1 MIAPVDFLAT
11 PVGEHLPELVRG
23 AFDRAEAGLATRG
36 DPDARSIETA
46 ATADTGVADGRFGPY
61 RVTGEIGRGGMG
73 RVYEAERADR
83 TYDRRVAIKTVRF
96 AGGGGL
102 AEGFEAE
109 RRILAGLEHQ
119 NVARLY
125 DAGTTPD
132 GVPYFVMELV
142 EGRRID
148 VYCEEEKLSVGE
160 RLALFDRVC
169 GAVEYAHG
177 RLIVHGDIKPGNILV
192 TDDGVPKLLDFG
204 VARLLE
210 PEADG
215 QRGPGNG
222 GRESPPAN
230 GSGGPALLAL
240 TPEYASPEQ
249 LRGAPASTAA
259 DVYALGIL
267 LYVLLAGRHPY
278 PPVRRTRAE
287 VERVIRE
294 TTIAPPSDVIRPED
308 GARRRRLRG
317 DVDAIVMAAI
327 RPEPDRRYGSVGALR
342 RDLRDHRDGLPV
354 SARPT
359 TWRYRTAKFARRHR
373 VGLAAAA
380 LVFLSLGAGLAGT
393 AWQARE
399 AERQAERAE
408 RTRDYLIG
416 LFETFDPDAAGT
428 GAVTAEELLDRGAER
443 LGQVLANQPAE
454 RAELGVVLGGLYQRM
469 GLYEKARALLASTR
483 TDLLTARGERHPETA
498 AATAVL
504 ASVLYDQGEYAEAE
518 ELVRAALATQRELF
532 GDADTAVAN
541 SLGSLGSIRSAQGEW
556 EEAEELYGRAL
567 AINRRHGTRE
577 QVAIDLNNLGV
588 VHLRQGDYD
597 EAVRLHEEALSIRR
611 EIYGDRHTKV
621 AYSLLNLSEA
631 HSSAG
636 RYDEAERLLRE
647 CIALRRE
654 LLGDEHPHT
663 ALAINNLGS
672 TLQRAGDLEG
682 ARAAHEEALALRRAA
697 LGEDHPDV
705 AASLNNLAVVAY
717 FEGDY
722 SGAAD
727 RFAEVLRIWRVQLG
741 ETHPNVLTVMNNL
754 GAARRE
760 AGEYA
765 AAERVLREVLRL
777 RREVLGDGHPDIG
790 QSLNNLAIVL
800 HRMGAIAEAER
811 TFRETIASWRASLG
825 DEHPNVASGLGDLG
839 RLLTETGRAAEA
851 EGPLREAVAI
861 REAALEPDAPLL
873 VSSRAWLGLALADLG
888 RREEAAELLEPAYP
902 LLEERWGPDDEVVTR
917 VRVALEEGGGA
928 VR

>member
-1 MIAPVDFLAT
+1 MIAPAGFLAT

-23 AFDRAEAGLATRG
+23 AFDRAEAGLTGGSTRPLG
-36 DPDARSIETA
+36 TD
-46 ATADTGVADGRFGPY
+46 GGGGRFGPY
-61 RVTGEIGRGGMG
+61 RVTDEIGRGGMG
-73 RVYEAERADR
+73 RIYEAERADR

-96 AGGGGL
+96 AGAGGRL
-102 AEGFEAE
+102 ADGFEAE

-119 NVARLY
+119 NIARLY

-148 VYCEEEKLSVGE
+148 VYCEEEELSVDE

-169 GAVEYAHG
+169 EAVEYAHG
-177 RLIVHGDIKPGNILV
+177 KLIVHGDIKPGNILV

-204 VARLLE
+204 VARLLD
-210 PEADG
+210 PAG
-215 QRGPGNG
+215 GPGDDRPG
-222 GRESPPAN
+222 DDDAGAPR
-230 GSGGPALLAL
+230 LLAM

-249 LRGAPASTAA
+249 LRGEPASTAA

-267 LYVLLAGRHPY
+267 LYVLLVGRHPY

-294 TTIAPPSDVIRPED
+294 TTIDPPSEVVPPDD
-308 GARRRRLRG
+308 DARRRRLRG
-317 DVDAIVMAAI
+317 DIDAIVMAAI
-327 RPEPDRRYGSVGALR
+327 RPEADRRYGSVGALR
-342 RDLRDHRDGLPV
+342 RDLRDHRAGLPI
-354 SARPT
+354 SARPA

-373 VGLAAAA
+373 VGLAAAV

-393 AWQARE
+393 AWQARA

-408 RTRDYLIG
+408 RTRDYLVG
-416 LFETFDPDAAGT
+416 LFETFDPDAAGI

-443 LGQVLANQPAE
+443 LEQVLADQPAE

-469 GLYEKARALLASTR
+469 GLYEKARTLLTSTR

-504 ASVLYDQGEYAEAE
+504 ASVLYDQGEYEEAE
-518 ELVRAALATQRELF
+518 ELARAALAAQRELF

-541 SLGSLGSIRSAQGEW
+541 SLGSLGSIRSARGEW
-556 EEAEELYGRAL
+556 DEAEELYGQAL
-567 AINRRHGTRE
+567 AIDRRHGTRE
-577 QVAIDLNNLGV
+577 QVAEDLNNLGV
-588 VHLRQGDYD
+588 AHLWQGNYD

-654 LLGDEHPHT
+654 LLGDDHPHT

-682 ARAAHEEALALRRAA
+682 AQAAHEEALVIRRAA
-697 LGEDHPDV
+697 LGGDHPDV

-717 FEGDY
+717 FQGDH

-727 RFAEVLRIWRVQLG
+727 RFVEALRIWRAQLG
-741 ETHPNVLTVMNNL
+741 ETHPNVLTGMNNL

-760 AGEYA
+760 AGEYE

-777 RREVLGDGHPDIG
+777 RREVLGEDHPQIG

-800 HRMGAIAEAER
+800 HRRGATAEAER
-811 TFRETIASWRASLG
+811 THREAIASWRASLG
-825 DEHPNVASGLGDLG
+825 GEHPNVASGLVGLG
-839 RLLTETGRAAEA
+839 RLLTEAGRSAEA
-851 EGPLREAVAI
+851 EAPLREAVAI
-861 REAALEPDAPLL
+861 REAALEPEAPLL

-888 RREEAAELLEPAYP
+888 RREEAAELLKPAYP
-902 LLEERWGPDDEVVTR
+902 LLEERWGPDDDLVTR